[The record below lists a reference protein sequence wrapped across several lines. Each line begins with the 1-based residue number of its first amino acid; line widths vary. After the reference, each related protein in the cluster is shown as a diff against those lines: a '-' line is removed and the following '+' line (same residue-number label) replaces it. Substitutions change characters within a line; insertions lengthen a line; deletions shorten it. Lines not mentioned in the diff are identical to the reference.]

1 MDSVLCGILWV
12 TTSNDGTLVQVS
24 FGRRSLDPKHGSPL
38 PVKFSFSLSVGF
50 GIIMTYAS
58 YTKPTDDIALSSVS
72 AASGNGFF
80 EVALGGMIVI
90 PAAFIFLGPE
100 SIISAGEK
108 ASSLSLGFLALPG
121 SLNTCPLD
129 ISWRSILF
137 STIYCSHYLFTFH
150 ASTRHCFFGEVT

>member
-1 MDSVLCGILWV
+1 
-12 TTSNDGTLVQVS
+12 
-24 FGRRSLDPKHGSPL
+24 
-38 PVKFSFSLSVGF
+38 
-50 GIIMTYAS
+50 MTYAS

-108 ASSLSLGFLALPG
+108 ASSL
-121 SLNTCPLD
+121 TR
-129 ISWRSILF
+129 IF
-137 STIYCSHYLFTFH
+137 S
-150 ASTRHCFFGEVT
+150 STRSL